1 MKIGI
6 AVLGAGRWGVNLIR
20 NFLEHPN
27 SEVLAIVDQN
37 PDSLAAVKKLFNL
50 NENVI
55 LASDWVQVQELPG
68 LEAVAIATPASTHY
82 TLTAAALNSG
92 YHVLV
97 EKPLALNSGEAL
109 ELCQLAEKQQRQLFV
124 DHTYLFHPGV
134 DRGQAII
141 QQHQLGNLRYGY
153 AQRTHLEPVRHD
165 VDALWDLAVHDIAIF
180 NTWLAQTP
188 IQVRAMGTVFQKET
202 LPSPR
207 GEVRGQ
213 PPPAAPGLFHSPK
226 NEDFVGVVDGACLP
240 LPTDEKS
247 LIPDIGAGMGAPPL
261 QENETALPAAPQ
273 GGQEE
278 EKSSVSPT
286 IFPQNSLEGLADLVW
301 VTLTYP
307 DGFQAFIH
315 LCWLNPDKQRRLTV
329 VGSLG
334 TLIFDE
340 MSPETPLILH
350 RGNSDGGGD
359 ENSLG
364 RVSAAE
370 QTIIKNR
377 EILSLEPVE
386 PLRQVCDR
394 FLHCVQTNTPCPTSS
409 GSQSVQLIR
418 ILSALSQS
426 LELDGQPLTISP

>member
-55 LASDWVQVQELPG
+55 LAGDWAQVQELPG

-97 EKPLALNSGEAL
+97 EKPLALNSDEAL

-188 IQVRAMGTVFQKET
+188 IQVRAMGSVFQKAT
-202 LPSPR
+202 PPSPSPR
-207 GEVRGQ
+207 GEFRRQTPPSQGGKCPPDLPQGQ
-213 PPPAAPGLFHSPK
+213 PPPDP
-226 NEDFVGVVDGACLP
+226 
-240 LPTDEKS
+240 
-247 LIPDIGAGMGAPPL
+247 
-261 QENETALPAAPQ
+261 PQ
-273 GGQEE
+273 GG
-278 EKSSVSPT
+278 KSLPD
-286 IFPQNSLEGLADLVW
+286 IPQGGKFPPDLPQNSLEGLADLVW

-350 RGNSDGGGD
+350 RGNSDAGGE

-364 RVSAAE
+364 RVRAGE

-377 EILSLEPVE
+377 EILTLETVE

-426 LELDGQPLTISP
+426 LELDGQPLTISL

>member
-20 NFLEHPN
+20 NFLQHPN

-37 PDSLAAVKKLFNL
+37 PDSLAAVKTLFNL
-50 NENVI
+50 NENVT
-55 LASDWVQVQELPG
+55 LAGDWTQVQELPG

-97 EKPLALNSGEAL
+97 EKPLALNSEEAL

-141 QQHQLGNLRYGY
+141 QQHLLGNLRYGY

-188 IQVRAMGTVFQKET
+188 IQVRAMGSVFQKAT
-202 LPSPR
+202 PPSPPPR
-207 GEVRGQ
+207 GEFRRQSFPRGEFRRQ
-213 PPPAAPGLFHSPK
+213 SPPSQGGKCPP
-226 NEDFVGVVDGACLP
+226 DLP
-240 LPTDEKS
+240 LGGKS
-247 LIPDIGAGMGAPPL
+247 LPDPPL
-261 QENETALPAAPQ
+261 GGKSLPNL
-273 GGQEE
+273 
-278 EKSSVSPT
+278 
-286 IFPQNSLEGLADLVW
+286 PQNSLEGLADLVW

-340 MSPETPLILH
+340 MSPETALILH
-350 RGNSDGGGD
+350 RVNCDAGGE

-364 RVSAAE
+364 RVGAAE
-370 QTIIKNR
+370 STILKNR
-377 EILSLEPVE
+377 EIFSLEPVE

-426 LELDGQPLTISP
+426 LELDGQPLTINL

>member
-55 LASDWVQVQELPG
+55 LAGDWAQVQELPG

-97 EKPLALNSGEAL
+97 EKPLALNSDEAL

-188 IQVRAMGTVFQKET
+188 IQVRAMGSVFQKAT
-202 LPSPR
+202 PPSPSPR
-207 GEVRGQ
+207 GEFRRQ
-213 PPPAAPGLFHSPK
+213 TPPS
-226 NEDFVGVVDGACLP
+226 
-240 LPTDEKS
+240 
-247 LIPDIGAGMGAPPL
+247 
-261 QENETALPAAPQ
+261 Q
-273 GGQEE
+273 GGQLPPPPPGHPEE
-278 EKSSVSPT
+278 SEGNPPLAPPKGGSQKEIQNPVSPT

-350 RGNSDGGGD
+350 RGNSDAGGE

-364 RVSAAE
+364 RVRAGE

-377 EILSLEPVE
+377 EILTLEPVE

-426 LELDGQPLTISP
+426 LELDGQPLTISL